1 MEVQEVL
8 PKVLVKEDVNFD
20 EWKCRCS
27 GINAMMTTARGCEP
41 LTDKQWETV
50 KELGAKM
57 DAGKATDKQK
67 LEYARLLQKNEDSK
81 TVTLGDSAIAYLLE
95 SYAWETERMCS
106 ITKEMDVESFDRGRK
121 TEPESIELLSFVDT
135 TLYVKNEERFENEF
149 LSGIPDI
156 LEIGGRA
163 LVDDSG
169 GSEIYWTKKIRDIKS
184 CRDYPLFLYKIH
196 KGLDPGNRE
205 QVAGYGD
212 ILECEDLGVAF
223 TLPTMPETIRNGYMY
238 RLAQKMDVATTD
250 NPEFKRA
257 WAELERSMIFKHM
270 PPESRVYKIP
280 VEPFTTSEQSA
291 VYDRVKVCREWLN
304 NFHEMYSKLNK

>member
-1 MEVQEVL
+1 MEVQESL
-8 PKVLVKEDVNFD
+8 PKGLVKEDVNFD

-67 LEYARLLQKNEDSK
+67 LEYARLLRKNEDSK
-81 TVTLGDSAIAYLLE
+81 TVTLGDSAIAYLVE
-95 SYAWETERMCS
+95 AYAWETQRMCS

-135 TLYVKNEERFENEF
+135 TLYVKNEQRFENNF
-149 LSGIPDI
+149 LTGIPDI
-156 LEIGGRA
+156 LSLIVA
-163 LVDDSG
+163 ANNTYSANKV
-169 GSEIYWTKKIRDIKS
+169 RDIKS

-280 VEPFTTSEQSA
+280 VDP
-291 VYDRVKVCREWLN
+291 
-304 NFHEMYSKLNK
+304 